1 MKNSLIVSL
10 LAGALLSLSGAAGAA
25 DAVKSAKPAAAIDGK
40 ACSTTPAPRTV
51 EYPWMSIARWQAMF
65 QEDLEVADAGKV
77 DLLFVGDSITEGW
90 NKQVWDK
97 SFGKWKTANFGIG
110 GDHTGNVLWRLDNGH
125 AGNLHPKLV
134 VLTIGVNNFFHCQAS
149 PAEVFEGVKAVVAK
163 LRALYPDSRL
173 LLNAVLPYE
182 QSGQSP
188 KRAQVEELNRM
199 IAGLDDGKTIIYKD
213 YGKRFLQA
221 NGDMSPT
228 IMKDFLHPT
237 PKGYQVWAD
246 AMLPDIRK
254 LMK

>member
-10 LAGALLSLSGAAGAA
+10 IAGAVLSLSGAAGYAA
-25 DAVKSAKPAAAIDGK
+25 EAQAKPAIDGK
-40 ACSTTPAPRTV
+40 ACSITPAPRTI

-65 QEDLEVADAGKV
+65 QEDLEVADAGNV

-90 NKQVWDK
+90 NPQVWKK

-125 AGNLHPKLV
+125 AGKLHPKLV

-149 PAEVFEGVKAVVAK
+149 PAQVFDGVQAVVVK
-163 LRALYPDSRL
+163 LRALYPDSRI

-188 KRAQVEELNRM
+188 KRAEVQELNRL
-199 IAGLDDGKTIIYKD
+199 IAGLDDGKSIIYKD

-221 NGDMSPT
+221 NGDMSPA

>member
-1 MKNSLIVSL
+1 MKNRLMVSL
-10 LAGALLSLSGAAGAA
+10 LAGAVFSLAGAAGAA
-25 DAVKSAKPAAAIDGK
+25 EAQAKPAAIDGK
-40 ACSTTPAPRTV
+40 ACSITPAPRTI

-65 QEDLEVADAGKV
+65 QEDIEVADAGNV

-90 NKQVWDK
+90 NQQVWKK
-97 SFGKWKTANFGIG
+97 SFGKWKAANFGIG

-125 AGNLHPKLV
+125 AGKLHPKLV
-134 VLTIGVNNFFHCQAS
+134 VLTIGVNNFFHCQAA
-149 PAEVFEGVKAVVAK
+149 PAQVFDGVQAVVVK
-163 LRALYPDSRL
+163 LHTLYPDARI

-188 KRAQVEELNRM
+188 KRAEVQELNRL

-246 AMLPDIRK
+246 AMLPDVRK